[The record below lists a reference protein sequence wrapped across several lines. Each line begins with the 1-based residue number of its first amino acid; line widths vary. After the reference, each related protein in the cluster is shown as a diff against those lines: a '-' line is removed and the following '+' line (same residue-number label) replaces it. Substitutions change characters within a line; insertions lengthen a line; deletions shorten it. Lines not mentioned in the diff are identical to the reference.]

1 MFAYSD
7 PTGTGLLQEV
17 GALQDYREEV
27 ARLENAPHSLRN
39 SAYTLREAFD
49 ELAPGTRAE
58 SATVKWQAFPVAQQ
72 AATHAQ
78 IDRDRFRL
86 QEEYIEWRAESAS
99 GALTRVTFTTEF
111 TTYYEALAKAGAA
124 ALKQEISRLIPGANP
139 TDAELFGAGFNP
151 ATASKRTR
159 ADRFVQRLPN
169 NPWNNGERGILC
181 LTQPVNTLGAL
192 FGLLGPCAVPDPDV
206 DPGSICGGS
215 FCVPGRNSD
224 PAVCIAAQNLA
235 RADRSFSLQDPF
247 GIRIITL
254 EGEWTVDGNVVDIND
269 EQTNR
274 GLWKVSR
281 NGRRGTLTL
290 DGDVRL
296 NGAKVKTGAEVS
308 LQLFVGA
315 EVLHAPNAALPE
327 WARTGKEGLRG
338 PDA

>member
-17 GALQDYREEV
+17 GALQEYREEV
-27 ARLENAPHSLRN
+27 ARLENDPHGLQN

-49 ELAPGTRAE
+49 ELAPGTTADK
-58 SATVKWQAFPVAQQ
+58 ATVRWQAFPVAQQ
-72 AATHAQ
+72 SATHAQ

-86 QEEYIEWRAESAS
+86 QEEYIEWRAETAG

-111 TTYYEALAKAGAA
+111 TTYYEALAKVGAS

-139 TDAELFGAGFNP
+139 TDAELFGPGFNP
-151 ATASKRTR
+151 ATASKMTR
-159 ADRFVQRLPN
+159 ADRFVRHLPR

-181 LTQPVNTLGAL
+181 LTHGANTLGAL
-192 FGLLGPCAVPDPDV
+192 FGLLGPCGVPNPAVA
-206 DPGSICGGS
+206 PGSICKIP

-224 PAVCIAAQNLA
+224 PAVCIASQNLA
-235 RADRSFSLQDPF
+235 QGDRSFSLQDPF
-247 GIRIITL
+247 GIRIVTM
-254 EGEWTVDGNVVDIND
+254 EGEWKVNGIVVDIND
-269 EQTNR
+269 EQAN
-274 GLWKVSR
+274 GGVWKVTR

-296 NGAKVKTGAEVS
+296 NGAKVKTGAEAS
-308 LQLFVGA
+308 EQLFVGA
-315 EVLHAPNAALPE
+315 DVLHAPNAALPE

-338 PDA
+338 PGS